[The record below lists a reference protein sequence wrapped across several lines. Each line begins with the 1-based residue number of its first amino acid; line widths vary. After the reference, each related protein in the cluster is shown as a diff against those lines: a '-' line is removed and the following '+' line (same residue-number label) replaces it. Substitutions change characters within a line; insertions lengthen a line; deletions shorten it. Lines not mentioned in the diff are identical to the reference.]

1 MNFYEEHSRP
11 IIMSKPKTIVLVTV
25 LIAVLVA
32 AVVVKLVF
40 FPSVKDAWF
49 AMNQGNLQRVPLGLV
64 ILRPT
69 HFPNSTIRRGVM
81 YAPSQKDFRVM
92 GRNVSLRGVMAT
104 AYGESTG
111 RVLLPPGAP
120 TNNFDFLVTLVA
132 EKPLERLQKAI
143 HNKLGYTAQKQTIDT
158 DVLAL
163 KVENPNSPGL
173 TVSAPDEKENGNFK
187 NGKLYLTHFPL
198 KELTGGFEQILKT
211 PVVDETGLTNYY
223 DFSLTWNPRFLASL
237 RSETTARPTLDKLLA
252 GWGLGL
258 EPDTA
263 SVEMLVVKKD

>member
-1 MNFYEEHSRP
+1 
-11 IIMSKPKTIVLVTV
+11 MSKTKTTVLVSV
-25 LIAVLVA
+25 LFAVLVA

-49 AMNQGNLQRVPLGLV
+49 AMSQGNLQRVPLGLV
-64 ILRPT
+64 VIRPT
-69 HFPNSTIRRGVM
+69 HFPGSTVRRGVM

-92 GRNVSLRGVMAT
+92 GRNVSFRGVIAT
-104 AYGESTG
+104 AYGESPG

-120 TNNFDFLVTLVA
+120 TNNFDFIVTLIA

-143 HNKLGYTAQKQTIDT
+143 HNKLGYTAQTQTIET

-163 KVENPNSPGL
+163 KVENPNPPNL
-173 TVSAPDEKENGNFK
+173 TVSGPDEKENGNVK
-187 NGKLYLTHFPL
+187 NGKFYLTHIRL
-198 KELTGGFEQILKT
+198 KELTGNFEQILKM
-211 PVVDETGLTNYY
+211 PLVDETGLTNYY
-223 DFSLTWNPRFLASL
+223 DLSLTWNTRVLNSL
-237 RSETTARPTLDKLLA
+237 RSETTARPALDQILA
-252 GWGLGL
+252 GWGLRL